1 MTQKNHLVSVVVPIY
16 NMEKYL
22 DQALASLEEQSFPF
36 LEIICVNDGSTDGSP
51 AIMRAHAAHDPRIR
65 IIDKP
70 NGGYGAAVNR
80 GIDEATGDWLA
91 ILEPD
96 DWIERGMFADLLALV
111 DSFETQVDVAES
123 AYWRVFERAGETLKV
138 PCAYKGRI
146 TGPQPFAVADEPEL
160 LLHHPS
166 IWSAIYRLAWLSEKG
181 IRMKEVPGAGWVD
194 NPFLVETLCQTDAIA
209 YLDTCY
215 YCYRED
221 TTEKA
226 LAFAERN
233 PLLPLERWCDMAE
246 VLERLGVA
254 DESVWRAQN
263 LRGITYC
270 CTAIEAN
277 GLDYPGL
284 REKVV
289 GIFSAMDPALV
300 LDDPRIKPGEK
311 RLFCELLGL
320 PEPDVSDLAYMPE
333 LAKQAFYRL
342 RMAGPRFTWLSVV
355 DYLKRKR
362 AREGR

>member
-166 IWSAIYRLAWLSEKG
+166 IWSAIYRLAWLREKG

-194 NPFLVETLCQTDAIA
+194 NPFLFETMCQAKSIVFKNTP
-209 YLDTCY
+209 Y

-221 TTEKA
+221 
-226 LAFAERN
+226 
-233 PLLPLERWCDMAE
+233 LPGSSSATRVLSLSFERWNDMA
-246 VLERLGVA
+246 
-254 DESVWRAQN
+254 D
-263 LRGITYC
+263 
-270 CTAIEAN
+270 
-277 GLDYPGL
+277 
-284 REKVV
+284 
-289 GIFSAMDPALV
+289 
-300 LDDPRIKPGEK
+300 
-311 RLFCELLGL
+311 
-320 PEPDVSDLAYMPE
+320 
-333 LAKQAFYRL
+333 
-342 RMAGPRFTWLSVV
+342 VV
-355 DYLKRKR
+355 DRLNITDHLAETSACLHLTVGRQAYTVYCTHGSGGGRMVSGKMLKRTPSMSGWSSSQ
-362 AREGR
+362 ASST

>member
-166 IWSAIYRLAWLSEKG
+166 IWSAIYRLAWLREKG

-221 TTEKA
+221 TTDGACFLLEK
-226 LAFAERN
+226 
-233 PLLPLERWCDMAE
+233 
-246 VLERLGVA
+246 
-254 DESVWRAQN
+254 S
-263 LRGITYC
+263 
-270 CTAIEAN
+270 
-277 GLDYPGL
+277 
-284 REKVV
+284 
-289 GIFSAMDPALV
+289 
-300 LDDPRIKPGEK
+300 RI
-311 RLFCELLGL
+311 R
-320 PEPDVSDLAYMPE
+320 
-333 LAKQAFYRL
+333 
-342 RMAGPRFTWLSVV
+342 
-355 DYLKRKR
+355 
-362 AREGR
+362 

>member
-1 MTQKNHLVSVVVPIY
+1 MTQKNHLVSVVVPTY
-16 NMEKYL
+16 NMERYL
-22 DQALASLEEQSFPF
+22 DQALASLEEQSYPY
-36 LEIICVNDGSTDGSP
+36 LEILCINDGSTDGSL
-51 AIMRAHAAHDPRIR
+51 AIMRAHAARDGRVR
-65 IIDKP
+65 VIDKP

-111 DSFETQVDVAES
+111 DATDAQVDVAES

-138 PCAYKGRI
+138 PCAYKSRI
-146 TGPQPFAVADEPEL
+146 SEGGPFSVADEPEL

-166 IWSAIYRLAWLSEKG
+166 IWSAIYRLDWLRSKG
-181 IRMKEVPGAGWVD
+181 IRMMEVPGAGWVD
-194 NPFLVETLCQTDAIA
+194 NPFLVETLCQARGIV
-209 YLDTCY
+209 YLDECY

-233 PLLPLERWCDMAE
+233 PLLPLERWCDMAD
-246 VLERLGVA
+246 VLRRLDVRA
-254 DESVWRAQN
+254 ESVWRAQN

-284 REKVV
+284 RDKVV
-289 GIFSAMDPALV
+289 EIFSAMDPELV
-300 LDDPRIKPGEK
+300 LDDTHIKPAEK
-311 RLFCELLGL
+311 RLFCSLLGM
-320 PEPDVSDLAYMPE
+320 PDPKISDISYLPE

-342 RMAGPRFTWLSVV
+342 RQAGPRFTWLSVV
-355 DYLKRKR
+355 DYLQRKR
-362 AREGR
+362 ARVGK